1 MSSETTVDIFD
12 KDKKEQRKM
21 IKKSVKEDNANL
33 LDVRGDDLEKFN
45 NLYGEVVDGT
55 FKFDFP
61 QDCSDDELSF
71 AKHLAKVCDMS
82 GKSFPHTTVY
92 HIFHSFFYQYSL
104 EEVQKYLIILHNHK
118 VIELSSESEV
128 LVKGKENNNKTFM
141 LNDEISFQFKKGMV
155 LETTKN
161 SILESKYKGEYLTQ
175 EEQQSLISLR
185 STRFVSFLTVFLN
198 ILIFVLW
205 QIFLIVEYPSFL
217 T

>member
-12 KDKKEQRKM
+12 KDKKEQRNM
-21 IKKSVKEDNANL
+21 IKESVEEDNTNL
-33 LDVRGDDLEKFN
+33 LDVRDDDLEKFN

-71 AKHLAKVCDMS
+71 AQYLAKVCDMS

-92 HIFHSFFYQYSL
+92 HIVHSFFYQYSL

-128 LVKGKENNNKTFM
+128 LVKVKENNNKTFM

-185 STRFVSFLTVFLN
+185 STKFVSFLTVFLN